1 MMAEVERAT
10 LERATLQRSSMYV
23 RGVGSACA
31 RGGCQA
37 AALTEVADTAARLA
51 GEMIARGEQQVRPTQ
66 ALWCEQGGH
75 SFSEKDRGQ
84 QVITI
89 NGIGGD
95 GEPAEESRTACGPC
109 AVRARTTLGTANN
122 SAAAPLPPGGGGEY
136 SNESVF

>member
-1 MMAEVERAT
+1 MMAEVERAM
-10 LERATLQRSSMYV
+10 LERPSLYV
-23 RGVGSACA
+23 RGAGSACA

-89 NGIGGD
+89 NGVGD
-95 GEPAEESRTACGPC
+95 DGQPAEESRTTCGPC
-109 AVRARTTLGTANN
+109 AVTTRTSLGTARN
-122 SAAAPLPPGGGGEY
+122 SPAPLPAPRHDGSGH
-136 SNESVF
+136 ESVF